1 MKVLLAENH
10 AVRRQVTAAALEE
23 SGHRV
28 LMANNGREVLEAFDL
43 GRFDVALL
51 DLQMGGCEVIREVRA
66 NECGTGTH
74 VPIIALVAADQTAEY
89 DRCIEIGADHCI
101 SSPVC
106 IPELVAALDRVRSP
120 KTEPQPDIT
129 SPEARSECALDISAA
144 LDRVEGDRA
153 LLDELLGLFA
163 EECQKT
169 IKGIREAFNTRDARL
184 LERLAHTVKGSAANL
199 GANDVSKA
207 ASALEKK
214 ARAGDPSDTVEQI
227 AALEREVERLM
238 PELESLLR
246 NETR

>member
-10 AVRRQVTAAALEE
+10 AVRRRQTAAALEE
-23 SGHRV
+23 RGHLV
-28 LMANNGREVLEAFDL
+28 LMVNSCREALEAFDL
-43 GRFDVALL
+43 ERFDVALL
-51 DLQMGGCEVIREVRA
+51 DLQMGGCEVIREARA
-66 NECGTGTH
+66 RECGTGTR
-74 VPIIALVAADQTAEY
+74 VPIIALIPADQIGEY
-89 DRCIEIGADHCI
+89 DRCIEIGADHCV
-101 SSPVC
+101 SSPLC
-106 IPELVAALDRVRSP
+106 MPELVAALDRVGSP
-120 KTEPQPDIT
+120 KTEPQPDAM
-129 SPEARSECALDISAA
+129 SPEARSECALDINAA

-153 LLDELLGLFA
+153 LLDELLGLLA

-169 IKGIREAFNTRDARL
+169 IKGIREAFNSRDARL

-214 ARAGDPSDTVEQI
+214 ARAGDLGNTVEQI